1 MNWIALGNVSARN
14 WNVSWALPPISLHVS
29 TEQNPTPELLPA
41 PDLIRM
47 AADILRWEAH
57 CLTELAGRVDQ
68 QFAEVVRAVL
78 QCEGKLVLTGMGKM
92 GAIAR
97 KAAATFCST
106 GTAAVYLHP
115 VEALHGDLGIVVPG
129 DLLLALSNS
138 GQTEE
143 LSALLPYLS
152 LRGVPVV
159 AITSRPGSPLGSHAA
174 LVLNLGVEREA
185 DPITAAPTA
194 STTAAL
200 ALCDALAIV
209 VARCRGL
216 TAEQFA
222 MFHPGGFLGRR
233 LLLTVGELM
242 HSELP
247 LIAPEETLRNA
258 IVEISSKALGAV
270 FVVAEERKL
279 VGILTDGDLRRSLT
293 RAPNPLDEP
302 VSRHMTLRPRTIT
315 AELKAVAALQL
326 MERHAIT
333 VLPVVNQSGQPVG
346 AIHLHDL
353 VQAGLGPGLGAT

>member
-1 MNWIALGNVSARN
+1 
-14 WNVSWALPPISLHVS
+14 
-29 TEQNPTPELLPA
+29 
-41 PDLIRM
+41 M
-47 AADILRWEAH
+47 AADVLRWEAD
-57 CLTELAGRVDQ
+57 CVAALAERIDHQFVD
-68 QFAEVVRAVL
+68 VVRAIL
-78 QCEGKLVLTGMGKM
+78 ACRSKLVLTGMGKM
-92 GAIAR
+92 GAIAQ

-115 VEALHGDLGIVVPG
+115 AEALHGDLGLLAPG
-129 DLLLALSNS
+129 DMVLALSNS

-143 LSALLPYLS
+143 VLALLPYLNH
-152 LRGVPVV
+152 RRIPVV
-159 AITSRPGSPLGSHAA
+159 AVTSRPGSGLGSQAT

-194 STTAAL
+194 STTTAL
-200 ALCDALAIV
+200 ALCDALAVV
-209 VARCRGL
+209 VARARGL

-222 MFHPGGFLGRR
+222 GFHPGGFLGRR

-242 HSELP
+242 HSSGQLP
-247 LIAPEETLRNA
+247 LIAPEESLRNA

-270 FVVAEERKL
+270 FVVAEDGKL

-302 VSRHMTLRPRTIT
+302 VSRHMTLRPRTTT

-333 VLPVVNQSGQPVG
+333 VLPVVNPSGQPVG
-346 AIHLHDL
+346 AVHLHDL
-353 VQAGLGPGLGAT
+353 VQAGLGPGFGTA